1 MLICARAHFLQL
13 HALNTYWIQILMCF
27 LFFCLKLKVV
37 AIDENLTVIHQNNVQ
52 FDSEL
57 PEFR

>member
-1 MLICARAHFLQL
+1 MLIIHWFSSPHPNGVYLKTCACVLL
-13 HALNTYWIQILMCF
+13 LV
-27 LFFCLKLKVV
+27 KLKVV
-37 AIDENLTVIHQNNVQ
+37 VIDEKLTVIHQNNVQ